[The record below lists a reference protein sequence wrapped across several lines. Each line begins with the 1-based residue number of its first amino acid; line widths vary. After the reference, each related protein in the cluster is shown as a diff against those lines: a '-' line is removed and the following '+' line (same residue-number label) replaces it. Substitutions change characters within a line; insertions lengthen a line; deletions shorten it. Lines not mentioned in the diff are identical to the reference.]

1 MRRACGTRL
10 LALSAAVL
18 ASVGAVVTGATR
30 AGAATPPA
38 VAAAGATEE
47 YSVLAPLAVRTLLL
61 DVRVV
66 PGGGLVAVGQRGH
79 VLLSSDGGQ
88 SWRQRLTP
96 TRATLTAVHFADAQH
111 GWAVGHDEVI
121 LRTTDGGETW
131 SRAHFA
137 PDKEQPLLAV
147 CFADAQ
153 TGLAVG
159 AYSTVYRSADG
170 GATWVSAPFE
180 PRPVKA
186 AAAAVARDPKRD
198 VMREDEG
205 VAQPHLNAIVAGAG
219 TRLYIAAEAGH
230 LYRSDDGGETWLEL
244 PSPYEGSFSGVLPL
258 DGDSLLVFGLRGH
271 LYRSDDAGLTWRQLA
286 TGTITLLAGGT
297 RLPDGTIV
305 IAGAAGVVLV
315 STDGARTFER
325 HQEADRK
332 GFAAVAPAGDGVALV
347 GEAGVRLL
355 PLAVLLGRRPAAGR

>member
-10 LALSAAVL
+10 LALSVAVL

-219 TRLYIAAEAGH
+219 TR
-230 LYRSDDGGETWLEL
+230 ST
-244 PSPYEGSFSGVLPL
+244 SPP
-258 DGDSLLVFGLRGH
+258 
-271 LYRSDDAGLTWRQLA
+271 
-286 TGTITLLAGGT
+286 
-297 RLPDGTIV
+297 
-305 IAGAAGVVLV
+305 
-315 STDGARTFER
+315 
-325 HQEADRK
+325 
-332 GFAAVAPAGDGVALV
+332 
-347 GEAGVRLL
+347 
-355 PLAVLLGRRPAAGR
+355 RPATCTAPTMAARPGSNCPRRTRARSPACCRSMATRCSCSACAATCTAATTPG